1 MPYVVAIL
9 CTLGIISVFS
19 LSVLGKTI
27 SWRLAGAA
35 YATVSALAVVAGVIA
50 RGW

>member
-1 MPYVVAIL
+1 M
-9 CTLGIISVFS
+9 GIISVFS
-19 LSVLGKTI
+19 LSVLGKAI

-35 YATVSALAVVAGVIA
+35 YGTVAALGLVSGVIA